1 MRIAACGREWPGSL
15 LPLPLPSSQRR
26 PWRRRTLLAV
36 LAAALLVLL
45 AALAPAVAAPA
56 VEEAVGAAP
65 CIPVR
70 VGYIDQHR
78 PPYWLGDGA
87 QVPEPPG
94 AGVDLM
100 RDAVLGAGFGCPPSW
115 VRLPAAR
122 LRLALA
128 NGEIDMAPLGEM
140 ANYPAGI
147 ALPRDK
153 AGKIDLNRAMHN
165 TLVVLV
171 RAQDKLPAIT
181 EPMAYFKGKVL
192 GAAQGLS
199 YTPRLR
205 EAGLT
210 IDDGGRDLERNI
222 EKLRLGRVDGVV
234 VAAVAPAHLKA
245 TLARYKGAIVQLPQ
259 PLISTRVWLA
269 FNDGFY
275 RAHREQVEALWT
287 WLDVNRNRLGYVLEK
302 YRKAQ

>member
-1 MRIAACGREWPGSL
+1 M
-15 LPLPLPSSQRR
+15 PLPSSLLR
-26 PWRRRTLLAV
+26 PWRRRILLAV
-36 LAAALLVLL
+36 LPAALLALL
-45 AALAPAVAAPA
+45 ATAVLAPAVAAPA
-56 VEEAVGAAP
+56 VAEAVGAAP
-65 CIPVR
+65 CIAVR
-70 VGYIDQHR
+70 AGYIDQHR

-100 RDAVLGAGFGCPPSW
+100 RDAVIGAGFGCAPSW
-115 VRLPAAR
+115 TRLPIAR
-122 LRLALA
+122 LRLALV
-128 NGEIDMAPLGEM
+128 NGDIDMAPLGEM
-140 ANYPAGI
+140 ASYPAGI

-171 RAQDKLPAIT
+171 RAQDKLPANT
-181 EPMAYFKGKVL
+181 APMAYFKGKVL
-192 GAAQGLS
+192 GASQGLS

-234 VAAVAPAHLKA
+234 VSAVTPAHLKA
-245 TLARYKGAIVQLPQ
+245 TLARYKGDVVQLPQ
-259 PLISTRVWLA
+259 PLVNTRVWLA
-269 FNDGFY
+269 FNEGFY
-275 RAHREQVEALWT
+275 RAHRAQVEALWT
-287 WLDVNRNRLGYVLEK
+287 WLDVNRSRFGYVLEK
-302 YRKAQ
+302 YRKAD